1 MLSRIPRGL
10 EEEAEF
16 FFFYVLILTVK
27 RLFFKVAIY
36 VFSPNL
42 EVPMFPRNCGDL
54 PLAAAEEVLSGLR
67 VKGKRPNTCCL

>member
-1 MLSRIPRGL
+1 MDWKRKLN
-10 EEEAEF
+10 F

-54 PLAAAEEVLSGLR
+54 PLAAAS
-67 VKGKRPNTCCL
+67 KS

>member
-1 MLSRIPRGL
+1 MDWKRKLN
-10 EEEAEF
+10 F
-16 FFFYVLILTVK
+16 FFFNVLILTVK

-54 PLAAAEEVLSGLR
+54 PLAAARRLFFQDLE
-67 VKGKRPNTCCL
+67 